1 MKILICAVGALLGS
15 VLVASAAL
23 GLVTKAT
30 KDIRILRNKVV
41 SWRGIEYRN
50 ADKKT
55 KGE

>member
-1 MKILICAVGALLGS
+1 MAHIAAVAFVT
-15 VLVASAAL
+15 VLVASVAL